1 LQLLERYGPD
11 VAAAVLTARLRV
23 LTVSKVI
30 ERGSWS
36 VSTRHLEE
44 RVDLS
49 VQSATLSNDERGLA
63 RRDCAAAQSRAETC
77 LNVGKGF
84 DDPKI
89 CRGVCTLCRME
100 TGDVASYNMPPC
112 WCTCR
117 VWSAPIRYGLLAA
130 APRRLVQALAGPP
143 PPQVLRLGPD
153 CTIDY
158 GQTPPDTTGTHA
170 GH

>member
-1 LQLLERYGPD
+1 VQDGLQLLERYGPD

-49 VQSATLSNDERGLA
+49 VQTATLSNDERGLA
-63 RRDCAAAQSRAETC
+63 RRDCAAAQSRAETRS
-77 LNVGKGF
+77 NVGKGF

-112 WCTCR
+112 RCACR
-117 VWSAPIRYGLLAA
+117 VWSAPIRYGGRLPNRLSTCGRAA
-130 APRRLVQALAGPP
+130 
-143 PPQVLRLGPD
+143 
-153 CTIDY
+153 
-158 GQTPPDTTGTHA
+158 TTSASTGWTA
-170 GH
+170 SVTR